1 MARQLLSTQQ
11 HYDWGL
17 RSIKAVLT
25 TAGQLF
31 RAAAAAAATSSTSDT
46 PTNPN
51 APSQHPTGDP
61 GASQNPQQ
69 QQQPPATA
77 AQEASML
84 LHAIRTATIPKLLD
98 HDVPRFEQL
107 LHDVFPNTPPLVDGA
122 QEVLQAVRAA
132 MSDMR
137 LQVIDSQV
145 QRVLQLHVAC
155 RQRMGV
161 IIMGPPASGKSTL
174 WRVLQRAY
182 GGLGRQTHVRVFN
195 PKSVPRQ
202 QLLGHLD
209 ADTREWSDGILTAAV
224 RAAAREGRVFGG
236 GGSGG

>member
-31 RAAAAAAATSSTSDT
+31 RAAATAATATTTTTSGTAKEHTTHPPTTT
-46 PTNPN
+46 PT
-51 APSQHPTGDP
+51 
-61 GASQNPQQ
+61 
-69 QQQPPATA
+69 
-77 AQEASML
+77 QEASIL
-84 LHAIRTATIPKLLD
+84 LHAIRTATLPKLLD

-107 LHDVFPNTPPLVDGA
+107 LLDVFASTPALVDGA
-122 QEVLQAVRAA
+122 QDVLDAIRAA
-132 MSDMR
+132 MSDMQ
-137 LQVIDSQV
+137 LLVIETQV

-161 IIMGPPASGKSTL
+161 VIMAPPASGKSTL

-182 GGLGRQTHVRVFN
+182 GVMGIHTHVRVFN

-209 ADTREWSDGILTAAV
+209 VDTREWSDGILTAAV
-224 RAAAREGRVFGG
+224 RAAAREGTPWVVVVFLNGG
-236 GGSGG
+236 VFEWWCF